1 MSLPH
6 GRVQL
11 VSLKQLHLV
20 STLYGPGMVVYLNV
34 HSDRRSQYII
44 TGQNVPSSAET
55 SSVEEDVEGGPLYRD
70 ETERITEFSEAE
82 DEDLTPMPRDEPL
95 ISNLEWDED
104 VGVAQS
110 APIHSTHRRTLS
122 RQQSLGQ
129 WRTDYRGS
137 PLGVRQAQPPPP
149 PESSTEQ
156 TPLLQ
161 KTPSK
166 SSIALTLP
174 SARRDSGSDATG
186 SNLVGPRLSFSAQD
200 GKGPLRHK
208 ISSVSTR
215 SEKLVAGGQSTF
227 GQTVGTCVW

>member
-11 VSLKQLHLV
+11 VSPKQLHLV
-20 STLYGPGMVVYLNV
+20 STSYGPGTVLYLNV

-82 DEDLTPMPRDEPL
+82 DEFLTPMPRDEPL

-110 APIHSTHRRTLS
+110 APIQSTHRRTLS

>member
-34 HSDRRSQYII
+34 DSDRRSQYII

-82 DEDLTPMPRDEPL
+82 HEDLTPMPRDEPL

-149 PESSTEQ
+149 ESSTEQ

-161 KTPSK
+161 KAPSK

-227 GQTVGTCVW
+227 GQTVGTCVC

>member
-70 ETERITEFSEAE
+70 ETERITEFSKAE

-110 APIHSTHRRTLS
+110 APIQSTHRRTLS

-174 SARRDSGSDATG
+174 SARQDSGLDATG

-227 GQTVGTCVW
+227 GQTVGTSVC